1 MQKETKGPSL
11 RSRKPFE
18 LMACLSKKELK
29 DFGDFLASPFFIPK
43 QKRRETMVTFYNRAI
58 KLKVWARDID
68 KTTFVK
74 GTEISPQANSFDKL
88 VSAFYDLLIN
98 FISVHGFQKDVWEP
112 HRSAVKFYRERGV
125 GAIELQKRIHL
136 AEKFLS
142 ETPENGRHFRNKM
155 DLEMEK
161 ALSQGQRSY
170 KPSEGR
176 TGGLHQNLDNYY
188 FIEKVRFLCAS
199 LNEQYIFPSVV
210 QPPATGE
217 ILNWVRHYPNPP
229 LLGQLYYLAFK
240 ILNGEEE
247 AANFDQLKGLV
258 ETELSGS
265 HSEELGEIYSYLINY
280 HIRRLNKGDYSC
292 LPEFDQL
299 YMKVLKTPILFS
311 NGELSHASFKNIVSI
326 KARMGNFEEARKFID
341 EYSPQLKSDFQSA
354 TTEYNHA
361 VILFHEKRFSDS
373 IERFER
379 LMLESIEIK
388 IDQFYGLDVRCFLL
402 KCYFE
407 EMQGAD
413 WKNWELLDEKCHAL
427 VRSLQAYIERRKISE
442 RRKHIFQEFLV
453 LFRKLLRVQNEVL
466 TKSEKQSAWIE
477 LKQNVM
483 GIEFLSDR
491 DWFLEKIIRGQNQS
505 PP

>member
-1 MQKETKGPSL
+1 MQKEKKGPSL

-18 LMACLSKKELK
+18 LMAYLSNKEIK
-29 DFGDFLASPFFIPK
+29 DFGDYLASPFFIPN
-43 QKRRETMVTFYNRAI
+43 QKRRKIMLAFYNRAV
-58 KLKVWARDID
+58 KVKVWKKDID
-68 KTTFVK
+68 KISFVK

-98 FISVHGFQKDVWEP
+98 FISVDGFQKDVWEP

-125 GAIELQKRIHL
+125 GKIELQKRIHL

-142 ETPENGRHFRNKM
+142 ETQENGQHFRNKI

-161 ALSQGQRSY
+161 ALGQSHRSY

-176 TGGLHQNLDNYY
+176 TGALHRNLDHYY
-188 FIEKVRFLCAS
+188 YIEKLRFLCAT

-210 QPPATGE
+210 QPPNTDE
-217 ILNWVRHYPNPP
+217 ILNWIHQYPDPP
-229 LLGQLYYLAFK
+229 LLGKLYYLTFQ

-247 AANFDQLKGLV
+247 VANFDKLKSLF
-258 ETELSGS
+258 ENEPPESY
-265 HSEELGEIYSYLINY
+265 SEEVGEIYSYLINFY
-280 HIRRLNKGDYSC
+280 IRRLNKGDYSC
-292 LPEFDQL
+292 LPELDQL
-299 YMKVLKTPILFS
+299 YMEVLKTPFLFS
-311 NGELSHASFKNIVSI
+311 NGMLSDASFKNVVSL
-326 KARMGNFEEARKFID
+326 KARMGNFEDARQFID
-341 EYSPQLKSDFQSA
+341 EYGPRLKPDFQSA

-361 VILFHEKRFSDS
+361 VILFHEKRFMES

-407 EMQGAD
+407 EMQGAN
-413 WKNWELLDEKCHAL
+413 WKNWESLDEKCHAL

-442 RRKHIFQEFLV
+442 RRKRIFQEFLV
-453 LFRKLLRVQNEVL
+453 LFRKLLRIQNEAM

-477 LKQNVM
+477 LNQNVM
-483 GIEFLSDR
+483 EIEFLSDR
-491 DWFLEKIIRGQNQS
+491 EWFLEKITKGQNES
-505 PP
+505 TP